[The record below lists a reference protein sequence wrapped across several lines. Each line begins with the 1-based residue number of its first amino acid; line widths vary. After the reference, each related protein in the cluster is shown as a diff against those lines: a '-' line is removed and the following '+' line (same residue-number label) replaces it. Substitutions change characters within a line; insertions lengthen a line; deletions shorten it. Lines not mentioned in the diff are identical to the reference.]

1 MFLQFSTASFSGSV
15 TKLADTLNEILVR
28 LKSASSG
35 GSSSSSGYQAS
46 RGISPHPTLLPFI
59 SSLAFR
65 LHLLQPEHHAK
76 IRKLE
81 RGDLTVSMAEN
92 KLMNVEALR
101 KLSLAEWP
109 HDYE

>member
-1 MFLQFSTASFSGSV
+1 MLQFSTAFFSGNAS
-15 TKLADTLNEILVR
+15 KLSDAINEIFVR
-28 LKSASSG
+28 LKSASSA
-35 GSSSSSGYQAS
+35 GSSSSQAA
-46 RGISPHPTLLPFI
+46 RGGIAPTPTLLPLV

-76 IRKLE
+76 IKKLE
-81 RGDLTVSMAEN
+81 MGELNIGISEN

-101 KLSLAEWP
+101 KLSLADWP